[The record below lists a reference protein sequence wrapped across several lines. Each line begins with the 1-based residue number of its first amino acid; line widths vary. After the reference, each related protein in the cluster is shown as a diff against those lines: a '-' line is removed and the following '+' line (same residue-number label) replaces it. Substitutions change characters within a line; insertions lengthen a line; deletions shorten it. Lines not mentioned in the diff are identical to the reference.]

1 MLVSH
6 TLLSLFRL
14 VNKEGLGLG
23 DTQGYSRGLEEVIH
37 PEISE
42 PSSPASQ
49 EGPEDQVRWPASDP

>member
-37 PEISE
+37 PEI
-42 PSSPASQ
+42 
-49 EGPEDQVRWPASDP
+49 

>member
-6 TLLSLFRL
+6 TLLSLFPL

-23 DTQGYSRGLEEVIH
+23 DTQGHSRDLKEVIH

-42 PSSPASQ
+42 PMLASFL
-49 EGPEDQVRWPASDP
+49 